1 MSYYDITISGVVFI
15 GIFIGI
21 SILLKRGLGAK
32 NDRFLGYA
40 LLIIALGFSYL
51 LLRSSGL
58 LVKFPH
64 LLRVMSPWIYLVGP
78 LFYLYIRNILEGSS
92 KLKKIDFL
100 HFLPA
105 ILHFLELIP
114 FYLLPLEEKRLVV
127 EMIAKDFNDLF
138 FKGSGIIPIQFHY
151 TLRTIQSLIYI
162 FLIGFLLKD
171 VILKKR
177 KVNSWVKVVALA
189 YVLIVILFVG
199 LYVIGVAR
207 FDPNLKQLGILL
219 VVNIYGLIVISVFG
233 FQIITRPNAFK
244 QQKYKI
250 SRDEK
255 SYLLDSSDGS
265 DYYQILVEKYTEARL
280 EEITS
285 ELIKIVSNPIFFTN
299 PAIKIV
305 DIANDLGYPSRA
317 INTLLLNR
325 IGMRF
330 QDLLNKYR
338 VDYVKQL
345 IQAGRHETH
354 TIESLGMESGFS
366 SRSSFF
372 RIFKDLEGLT
382 PSDFAEKIYS
392 KYK

>member
-15 GIFIGI
+15 GIFIGV

-114 FYLLPLEEKRLVV
+114 FYLLPLEEKRAVV
-127 EMIAKDFNDLF
+127 QMIAKDFNDLF

-171 VILKKR
+171 VILKRR
-177 KVNSWVKVVALA
+177 KVNSWVKVVAIA

-233 FQIITRPNAFK
+233 FQIITRPNALK
-244 QQKYKI
+244 QHKYKT

-255 SYLLDSSDGS
+255 SYMLDSSDGS
-265 DYYQILVEKYTEARL
+265 DYYQVLVEKYTEARL

-285 ELIKIVSNPIFFTN
+285 ELIKLVSNPIFFTN

-382 PSDFAEKIYS
+382 PSDFAEKINS

>member
-151 TLRTIQSLIYI
+151 TLRNIQSLIYI

-345 IQAGRHETH
+345 IQEGRHETH

-382 PSDFAEKIYS
+382 PSDFAEKINT

>member
-21 SILLKRGLGAK
+21 SILLKRGLVAK